1 MLHNLIVASTEA
13 AHGAAESAEAA
24 SPGLL
29 QALGI
34 DGKLLIE
41 QAIAFL
47 ILVAVLAKFVYP
59 ALIKAVE
66 ARREQ
71 IEAGQKEAKEAAQAL
86 ENAEAKV
93 GDMLADARKQ
103 ADEVIARSH
112 KESSAMVAE
121 AEEKAKTRADQIVKD
136 ARAQLETDVAKA
148 RQALKK
154 DTIELVA
161 LATEKVVKTKLDD
174 KKDAGLIKDALGEK
188 A

>member
-13 AHGAAESAEAA
+13 AHEAAA

-29 QALGI
+29 EALGI
-34 DGKLLIE
+34 DAKLLVE

-47 ILVAVLAKFVYP
+47 ILVAVLGKFVYP
-59 ALIKAVE
+59 ALMKAID
-66 ARREQ
+66 ARRDQ
-71 IEAGQKEAKEAAQAL
+71 IEAGQKEAKEAAEAL
-86 ENAEAKV
+86 ERAEATAR
-93 GDMLADARKQ
+93 DMLAGARKE
-103 ADEVIARSH
+103 ADEIIARSH
-112 KESSAMVAE
+112 KEAGAMVSD

-136 ARAQLETDVAKA
+136 ARAQLDTDVAKA

-161 LATEKVVKTKLDD
+161 LATEKVVSAKLDD
-174 KKDAGLIKDALGEK
+174 KKDASLIKEALGEK

>member
-1 MLHNLIVASTEA
+1 MLQNLIVASTET
-13 AHGAAESAEAA
+13 AHEAAA

-41 QAIAFL
+41 QGLAFL
-47 ILVAVLAKFVYP
+47 ILVAVLGKFVYP
-59 ALIKAVE
+59 ALIKAVDN
-66 ARREQ
+66 RRDQ
-71 IEAGQKEAKEAAQAL
+71 IEAGMKEAKEAQEAL
-86 ENAEAKV
+86 AKAEVKVSALLAEARKE
-93 GDMLADARKQ
+93 ADA
-103 ADEVIARSH
+103 VIARSH
-112 KESSAMVAE
+112 KEAGAMVAE

-136 ARAQLETDVAKA
+136 ARAQLDTDIAKA

-161 LATEKVVKTKLDD
+161 LATEKIVKEKLDER
-174 KKDAGLIKDALGEK
+174 KDASLIADALKGT

>member
-13 AHGAAESAEAA
+13 AHEAA

-34 DGKLLIE
+34 DGKLLVE

-47 ILVAVLAKFVYP
+47 ILVAVLGKFVYP
-59 ALIKAVE
+59 ALTKAID
-66 ARREQ
+66 ARRDQ
-71 IEAGQKEAKEAAQAL
+71 IEAGQKEAKEAAEAL
-86 ENAEAKV
+86 EKAEAKV
-93 GDMLADARKQ
+93 GDMLADARKE
-103 ADEVIARSH
+103 ADEIIARSH
-112 KESSAMVAE
+112 KEAGVMVAD
-121 AEEKAKTRADQIVKD
+121 AEEKAKTRAEQIVSD
-136 ARAQLETDVAKA
+136 ARAQLDTDIAKA

-161 LATEKVVKTKLDD
+161 LATEKIVKEKLDV
-174 KKDAGLIKDALGEK
+174 KKDASLINDALEGK

>member
-1 MLHNLIVASTEA
+1 MLHSLIIANTET
-13 AHGAAESAEAA
+13 AHETAA

-29 QALGI
+29 EALGI

-71 IEAGQKEAKEAAQAL
+71 IEAGQKEAKEASEAL
-86 ENAEAKV
+86 ERAEAKV
-93 GDMLADARKQ
+93 DEMLASARKE
-103 ADEVIARSH
+103 ADDIIARSH
-112 KESSAMVAE
+112 KEAGVMVSE

-154 DTIELVA
+154 DTVELVA
-161 LATEKVVKTKLDD
+161 LATEKVVGSKLDD
-174 KKDAGLIKDALGEK
+174 KKDASLIKEALGEK

>member
-1 MLHNLIVASTEA
+1 MLHNVIVASTEA
-13 AHGAAESAEAA
+13 AAHEAA

-41 QAIAFL
+41 QSVAFL
-47 ILVAVLAKFVYP
+47 ILVAILGKFVYP
-59 ALIKAVE
+59 ALVKAID
-66 ARREQ
+66 ARRDA
-71 IEAGQKEAKEAAQAL
+71 IEAGQQEAKEAAEAL
-86 ENAEAKV
+86 EKAEAKV
-93 GDMLADARKQ
+93 ADLLADARRE
-103 ADEVIARSH
+103 ADDIIARSH
-112 KESSAMVAE
+112 QETTAMIAE

-136 ARAQLETDVAKA
+136 ARAQLDTDVAKA

-161 LATEKVVKTKLDD
+161 LATEKVVHEKLDER
-174 KKDAGLIKDALGEK
+174 KDAHLISEALKEK

>member
-1 MLHNLIVASTEA
+1 MLDSLIVASTA
-13 AHGAAESAEAA
+13 AAGHAEEA

-41 QAIAFL
+41 QALAFL
-47 ILVAVLAKFVYP
+47 ILVAVLGKFVYP
-59 ALIKAVE
+59 ALIKAIDQ
-66 ARREQ
+66 RRDQ
-71 IEAGQKEAKEAAQAL
+71 IEAGQKEAKEAAEAL
-86 ENAEAKV
+86 AKAEAKV
-93 GDMLADARKQ
+93 ADMLADARKQ

-112 KESSAMVAE
+112 KEGASMVAE
-121 AEEKAKTRADQIVKD
+121 AEEKAKTRAEQIVKD
-136 ARAQLETDVAKA
+136 ARTQLDAEVAKA

-161 LATEKVVKTKLDD
+161 LATEKVVKEKLDD
-174 KKDAGLIKDALGEK
+174 RKDSQLITEALQEK